1 LISVHS
7 SRWIAVQTGVAGFFG
22 TLLAAAAQTAS
33 TSEWKRMKAC
43 KNHACYTGF
52 LDRTKNSSA
61 LYCSTSCSSQ
71 VASRAYRKRH
81 AAAGQPAVQALS
93 AAAERES

>member
-1 LISVHS
+1 M
-7 SRWIAVQTGVAGFFG
+7 AAGFFA
-22 TLLAAAAQTAS
+22 TVLAAAAQTAS
-33 TSEWKRMKAC
+33 TSEWKRLKAC
-43 KNHACYTGF
+43 NNHACYTGF

-81 AAAGQPAVQALS
+81 AAGQAS
-93 AAAERES
+93 AAES